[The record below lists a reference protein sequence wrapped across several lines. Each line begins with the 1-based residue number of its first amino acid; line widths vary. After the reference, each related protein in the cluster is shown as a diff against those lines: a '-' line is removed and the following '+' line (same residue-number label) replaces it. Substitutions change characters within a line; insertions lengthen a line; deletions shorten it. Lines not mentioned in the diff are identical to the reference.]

1 MKERVYRIH
10 AGIPHRIALLA
21 DLHNSDPGN
30 TLEILRHRRPS
41 LIAAAGDLFIGYR
54 AQKGENLL
62 DRQDRIL
69 PFIRACTALAPT
81 YISLGNHEWAASSS
95 DLKTLETTGAVI
107 LDNAWVRDGSTGITV
122 GGLTSA
128 LLMDYRR
135 FREKNGEER
144 RYPEEKRHTSAY
156 VLRPDIKW
164 LRSFEQQEGYKILLC
179 HHPEYWCLQAP
190 MLRDHP
196 IDLVL
201 SGHAH
206 GGQIRLFG
214 RGLFSPGQGLLPF
227 YTGGIYSGPYGKMI
241 VSRGMANTAPPPIPR
256 LFNPREIVIIDLR

>member
-30 TLEILRHRRPS
+30 TIE
-41 LIAAAGDLFIGYR
+41 AQEGD
-54 AQKGENLL
+54 NLANL
-62 DRQDRIL
+62 QPNVI
-69 PFIRACTALAPT
+69 PFVQSCAELAPT
-81 YISLGNHEWAASSS
+81 YISLGNHEWLASPS
-95 DLKTLETTGAVI
+95 DFQALKSTGAVL
-107 LDNAWVRDGSTGITV
+107 LDNEWVRDKETGLLI

-128 LLMDYRR
+128 MVMDYRR

-144 RYPEEKRHTSAY
+144 RYPEEKRHTDAY

-164 LRSFEQQEGYKILLC
+164 LRSFEQQEGFKVLLC
-179 HHPEYWCLQAP
+179 HHPEYWCLQTP

-227 YTGGIYSGPYGKMI
+227 YTGGIYSGPYDAAD
-241 VSRGMANTAPPPIPR
+241 VLLQQACPRAASRQ
-256 LFNPREIVIIDLR
+256 